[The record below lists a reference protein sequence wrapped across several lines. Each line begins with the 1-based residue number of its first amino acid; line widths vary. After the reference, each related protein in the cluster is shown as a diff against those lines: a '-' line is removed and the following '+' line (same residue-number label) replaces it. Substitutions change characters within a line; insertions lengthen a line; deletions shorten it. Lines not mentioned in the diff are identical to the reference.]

1 MRVINTE
8 ELIPVIKE
16 LVKKACT
23 DLDENLMNA
32 LKQSTAIEESDLGRE
47 VLETLIENADAAREN
62 QMACCQDTGIAV
74 IYLDIGQEVSWDGP
88 SLTDMVNEG
97 VREGYREGYLRN
109 SVVGDPIL
117 RENTKDNTPAVIH
130 MKIVEGSEVKITVM
144 PKGAGSENM
153 GRASVLKPADGV
165 EGIIGYVLETVENAG
180 GKSCPPLIVGVGIGG
195 TMEKS
200 TLLAKEALKRPIG
213 DRSPTPHI
221 AELEEK
227 LLTKIND
234 LGIGPIGIGGSVT
247 ALDVHIETYPCH
259 IASLPI
265 AVNLQCHANRHASK
279 TI

>member
-1 MRVINTE
+1 MRVINTKD
-8 ELIPVIKE
+8 LIPIVKD

-32 LKQSTAIEESDLGRE
+32 LKQSMAIEESDLGRE
-47 VLETLIENADAAREN
+47 VLETLIENADLARKK
-62 QMACCQDTGIAV
+62 QVACCQDTGIAV

-88 SLTDMVNEG
+88 SLTDMINEG
-97 VREGYREGYLRN
+97 VRQGYREGYLRN
-109 SVVGDPIL
+109 SVVGDPII

-130 MKIVEGSEVKITVM
+130 TKIVEGSEVKITVL

-165 EGIIGYVLETVENAG
+165 EGIINYVIETVENAG
-180 GKSCPPLIVGVGIGG
+180 GKACPPLIVGVGLGG

-221 AELEEK
+221 AELEKE

-247 ALDVHIETYPCH
+247 ALDVHIETFPCH

>member
-1 MRVINTE
+1 MRVINTK
-8 ELIPVIKE
+8 ELIPVVKE

-32 LKQSTAIEESDLGRE
+32 LKQSMAIEESDLGRE
-47 VLETLIENADAAREN
+47 VLETIIENADLAREK
-62 QMACCQDTGIAV
+62 QVACCQDTGIAV
-74 IYLDIGQEVSWDGP
+74 LYLDIGQEVSWEGP
-88 SLTDMVNEG
+88 SLTDMINEG
-97 VREGYREGYLRN
+97 VRQGYAEGYLRN
-109 SVVGDPIL
+109 SVVGDPII

-130 MKIVEGSEVKITVM
+130 TTIVEGREVKITIM

-153 GRASVLKPADGV
+153 GRANVLKPADGV
-165 EGIIGYVLETVENAG
+165 EGIINYVIETVENAG
-180 GKSCPPLIVGVGIGG
+180 GKACPPLIVGVGLGG

-213 DRSPTPHI
+213 DRSQTPHI
-221 AELEEK
+221 AELEKE

-247 ALDVHIETYPCH
+247 ALDVHIETFPCH

-279 TI
+279 VI